1 MEKYFKRKATDQ
13 LSPPLRTDAL
23 NHGTAKRQCGEINL
37 ADLPSDPRLRTRI
50 LDYNPTVQDQ
60 VRKAYLQRGP
70 CQPKKHNFPQMNFR
84 NTIRRFNPTWFDEY
98 ASWLEYSIEKDA
110 AYCLYCYL
118 FKPNNGEQAGG
129 DSFVGEGFKNWK
141 KKEKLKI
148 HVGGTYSAHNH
159 ARRMCQALLNHR
171 QHVETFFFKQ
181 SHQDRS
187 DYRIQLNASIDCI
200 RYLLRQGM
208 AFRGHDE
215 SDDSNNKGNFL
226 ELLHWYSNRNEEVK
240 KVVLKNAPANLK
252 LTSPD
257 IQKDIVNAAAIETLN
272 KIIGDVGNSLFS
284 ILIDISRK
292 EQMAIVLRYVC
303 KGHVIE
309 RFVGV
314 EHVNDTTTLSLKK
327 AIDDF
332 FLRNKLSISRLRG
345 QGYDGASNMR
355 GEFNGLKTH
364 ILKEN
369 ESAYYVHCFAHQLQL
384 VLVSVA
390 KNHIKIDDLFT
401 LVSNLVNVVGGSS
414 KRRDFLQEKQ
424 ASKVIEALDSGE
436 ISSGR
441 GLNQEITVKRAG
453 ETTWSSHYGTLISI
467 INLFPS
473 IIELLEELKVNASKI
488 DQKHEA
494 TKLLDWLES
503 FDFAFSLHLMKNLLG
518 ITHQLSQALQ
528 RRDQDIVNAMNL
540 VTLSRSRRR
549 APKFTN
555 LHYYQVDLFYDVID
569 MQLQELNSRFTE
581 TNTELLLCMAC
592 LSPLDSFSAFNK
604 QKLIRL
610 AQFYPK
616 DFSENDILALEDELE
631 TYIFDMKSSSVFS
644 GLKGISDLGEK
655 LVETKK
661 DRVYPLV
668 LLARDTGTNPTCCDC
683 LCGKSIFCYEYIE
696 K

>member
-1 MEKYFKRKATDQ
+1 MEKYFKRKAADQ

-23 NHGTAKRQCGEINL
+23 NHGTAKRQCEEINL
-37 ADLPSDPRLRTRI
+37 ADLPSDPGLRTRI

-60 VRKAYLQRGP
+60 VRRAYLQRGP
-70 CQPKKHNFPQMNFR
+70 CQPKKHNFPQTNFS
-84 NTIRRFNPTWFDEY
+84 NTIRRFNPAWFDEY

-129 DSFVGEGFKNWK
+129 DSFVKNWK

-148 HVGGTYSAHNH
+148 HVGGTNSAHNH
-159 ARRMCQALLNHR
+159 ARRMCEALLNQR

-284 ILIDISRK
+284 ILIDESCDISGK

-314 EHVNDTTTLSLKK
+314 EHVNDTTALSLKK
-327 AIDDF
+327 AIDNF
-332 FLRNKLSISRLRG
+332 FSRNKLSISRLRG

-384 VLVSVA
+384 VLVSVP
-390 KNHIKIDDLFT
+390 
-401 LVSNLVNVVGGSS
+401 
-414 KRRDFLQEKQ
+414 R
-424 ASKVIEALDSGE
+424 
-436 ISSGR
+436 
-441 GLNQEITVKRAG
+441 
-453 ETTWSSHYGTLISI
+453 
-467 INLFPS
+467 
-473 IIELLEELKVNASKI
+473 
-488 DQKHEA
+488 
-494 TKLLDWLES
+494 
-503 FDFAFSLHLMKNLLG
+503 
-518 ITHQLSQALQ
+518 
-528 RRDQDIVNAMNL
+528 
-540 VTLSRSRRR
+540 
-549 APKFTN
+549 
-555 LHYYQVDLFYDVID
+555 
-569 MQLQELNSRFTE
+569 
-581 TNTELLLCMAC
+581 
-592 LSPLDSFSAFNK
+592 
-604 QKLIRL
+604 
-610 AQFYPK
+610 
-616 DFSENDILALEDELE
+616 
-631 TYIFDMKSSSVFS
+631 SSVR
-644 GLKGISDLGEK
+644 L
-655 LVETKK
+655 
-661 DRVYPLV
+661 
-668 LLARDTGTNPTCCDC
+668 
-683 LCGKSIFCYEYIE
+683 
-696 K
+696 